1 MLVKYFGTRKY
12 REGAGGDGDPGAGGT
27 GGAGGAEATAAQIQ
41 AAVDAAVAGLK
52 SKNSELLGKL
62 TDATGKLKAFDGIDL
77 EEVRSIHEQ
86 FKNSQD
92 LKDIR
97 EGKIDEVL
105 ARRNEKFL
113 ANAKKDTEKL
123 QAELEAERA
132 KNGKFAQRVLNDS
145 IRAAAINAG
154 VHKHAVE
161 DALLAARMDFTLDDE
176 GNPVQIKDGE
186 VVLGKNGKTPFS
198 PDEWFATKVES
209 KPHWFPSGS
218 SGSPAADG
226 GAGTPGGKTMRRAAF
241 DALSASEKSKVAATH
256 RIVD

>member
-1 MLVKYFGTRKY
+1 MLVKYRKQDEAGENG
-12 REGAGGDGDPGAGGT
+12 EGGGGK
-27 GGAGGAEATAAQIQ
+27 AAPDAAAIQ

-52 SKNSELLGKL
+52 NKNQELLGKL
-62 TDATGKLKAFDGIDL
+62 SDATGKLKAFDGIDL

-86 FKNSQD
+86 FKSSQD

-105 ARRNEKFL
+105 TRRNQKFL
-113 ANAKKDTEKL
+113 DDAAKQIKAAQDERDAEK
-123 QAELEAERA
+123 AR
-132 KNGKFAQRVLNDS
+132 NGKFAQRVLNDS

-154 VHKHAVE
+154 VHKHAIE
-161 DALLAARMDFTLDDE
+161 DALLAARLDFTLDDE

-198 PDEWFATKVES
+198 PDEWFATKVET

-218 SGSPAADG
+218 SGSEPPSG
-226 GAGTPGGKTMRRAAF
+226 NGANAGGKTMRRAAF
-241 DALSASEKSKVAATH
+241 DALPPSERAKTARTH

>member
-1 MLVKYFGTRKY
+1 MLVKYHGMRKY
-12 REGAGGDGDPGAGGT
+12 REGEPGSGDGAPPA
-27 GGAGGAEATAAQIQ
+27 ATAAQIQ

-52 SKNSELLGKL
+52 SKNQELLGKL

-77 EEVRSIHEQ
+77 DEVRSIHEQ

-105 ARRNEKFL
+105 ARRNQKFL
-113 ANAKKDTEKL
+113 DDAEKRIKDAQSERDAEK
-123 QAELEAERA
+123 A
-132 KNGKFAQRVLNDS
+132 KNGKFADRVLNDS
-145 IRAAAINAG
+145 IRAAAVNAG
-154 VHKHAVE
+154 VHKHAID
-161 DALLAARMDFTLDDE
+161 DALLAARVDFTLDND

-198 PDEWFATKVES
+198 PDEWFALKTET
-209 KPHWFPSGS
+209 KPHWFPSGN
-218 SGSPAADG
+218 SGSAPGD
-226 GAGTPGGKTMRRAAF
+226 GAGGSGGGKTMRRAAF
-241 DALSASEKSKVAATH
+241 DALGPAEKAKAAATY